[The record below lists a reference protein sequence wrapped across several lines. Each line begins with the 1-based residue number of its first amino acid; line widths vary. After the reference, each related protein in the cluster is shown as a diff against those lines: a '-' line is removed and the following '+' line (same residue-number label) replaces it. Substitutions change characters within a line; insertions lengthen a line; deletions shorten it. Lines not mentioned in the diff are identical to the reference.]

1 MKVIFL
7 GTGTSHG
14 VPVIGCKCP
23 VCTSTDK
30 RDKRHRTS
38 LYVSEPASIIIDT
51 GPEFRIQALRSNVT
65 SPDAVLITHSH
76 ADHLN
81 GLDDLRIFSHT
92 KSVPKTEGGKSD
104 AETEGEG
111 LTIYANENTIRDI
124 KNRFDYI
131 FTPVKEGGGKPKL
144 HLVDCVEF
152 GIGNPIRI
160 KGMEIIPVPLIHGSL
175 NDSGWLLSDLTG
187 STKRTLAYLTDCSLI
202 PEDSFKLIKDAAPNL
217 DHLVID
223 GLRPE
228 PHSTHFSF
236 REALSAADR
245 IGARHTWLVHMTH
258 NCSHVEI
265 CNYIEENL
273 HDFPNL
279 QEIVKNGGSVQ
290 PAFDELKVES

>member
-1 MKVIFL
+1 MKMIFL

-14 VPVIGCKCP
+14 VPVIGCDCK
-23 VCTSTDK
+23 VCASTDE
-30 RDKRHRTS
+30 RDKRLRTS
-38 LYVSEPASIIIDT
+38 AYITEPAHILIDT
-51 GPEFRIQALRSNVT
+51 GPELRIQALRAKIST
-65 SPDAVLITHSH
+65 PDAVLITHSH

-104 AETEGEG
+104 PETEGKG
-111 LTIYANENTIRDI
+111 LSIYANKNTIRDI
-124 KNRFDYI
+124 KKRFDYI

-144 HLVDCVEF
+144 NLVRCEKF
-152 GIGNPIRI
+152 NPGNPIRI
-160 KGMEIIPVPLIHGSL
+160 KEMEIIPVPLIHGSL
-175 NDSGWLLSDLTG
+175 KDSGWLLSEKDG
-187 STKRTLAYLTDCSLI
+187 SGKKSIAYLTDCSLI
-202 PEDSFKLIKDAAPNL
+202 PEESFKLIEKSAPNL
-217 DHLVID
+217 EHLVID

-245 IGARHTWLVHMTH
+245 IGARHTWLIHMTH

-273 HDFPNL
+273 RDFPKL
-279 QEIVKNGGSVQ
+279 QEIVKNGGSVL
-290 PAFDELKVES
+290 PSYDGLEIES